1 MTSAAR
7 VSINAGLD
15 AILGGGLPVDRL
27 YLVEG
32 DPGTGK
38 TTLALQFL
46 LDGVR
51 RGETALYV
59 TLSETTDELQAVAES
74 HGWSLDGITIHELTP
89 NDMLSPDAQYTVFH
103 PSEVELTDTMNVVFQ
118 TLDRVRPRRAVF
130 DSLSEMRLLARDPL
144 RYRRQIL
151 AIKQFFIGRQCTV
164 LLLDDRTAEGGADL
178 QLQSLAHGV
187 IRLEQ
192 LSPEYGGSRRRLRV
206 MKLRG
211 VEIRG
216 GYHDFAIKRGGLEIY
231 PRLVDAE
238 HHARFSR
245 ELLSSGV
252 DALDRLL
259 GGGLARGTTTLI
271 LGPAGSGKTLVASHF
286 VQHAASNDE
295 HCAVFL
301 FDEGAGTFFAGTS
314 GIGVDLSGH
323 VDTGRVMVRQI
334 DPAELAPGE
343 FVSHVRA
350 SVEDAG
356 ARVVV
361 IDSLNGYLNSMPE
374 ERHLSAH
381 LHELFAY
388 LRQRGVLTIVVMSQ
402 HGLIGPMQT
411 TMDVSYLADSV
422 VLTRFFE
429 AGGGVHKAISVVKK
443 RAGGHEDMIREL
455 RISGRGLSLSEPL
468 TAFRGVLAGVPD
480 YDPTALLRPD
490 TDVAG

>member
-15 AILGGGLPVDRL
+15 AILGGGLPIDRL
-27 YLVEG
+27 YLLEG

-51 RGETALYV
+51 RGEAALYV
-59 TLSETTDELQAVAES
+59 TLSETTDELQAVADS

-164 LLLDDRTAEGGADL
+164 LLLDDRTAEGGGDL

-231 PRLVDAE
+231 PRLVAAE

-252 DALDRLL
+252 AALDGLL

-286 VQHAASNDE
+286 VQHAANNDE

-314 GIGVDLSGH
+314 GIGVDLTGH
-323 VDTGRVMVRQI
+323 VDAGRVMVRQI

-350 SVEDAG
+350 SVEGGG

-381 LHELFAY
+381 LHELFSY

-411 TMDVSYLADSV
+411 TMDVSYLADAV

-443 RAGGHEDMIREL
+443 RAGSHEDMIREL
-455 RISGRGLSLSEPL
+455 RISEEGLSLSEPL
-468 TAFRGVLAGVPD
+468 TAFRGVLTGVPD